1 MNPKLPPL
9 TAARMVAI
17 RRRHGFKPA
26 RQSGSHLVLR
36 HADGRRVTVPV
47 HSGRAL
53 GRGLVQRTMRDA
65 GLTADDLLRG

>member
-17 RRRHGFKPA
+17 GGGTASSRSGRA
-26 RQSGSHLVLR
+26 GSHLVLR

-47 HSGRAL
+47 HSGRDL
-53 GRGLVQRTMRDA
+53 GRGLVQRIMRDA